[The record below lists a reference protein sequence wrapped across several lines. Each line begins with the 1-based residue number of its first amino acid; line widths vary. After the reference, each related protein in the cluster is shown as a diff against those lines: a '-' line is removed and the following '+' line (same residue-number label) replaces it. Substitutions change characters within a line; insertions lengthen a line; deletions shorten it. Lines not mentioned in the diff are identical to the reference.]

1 MTFDELQKILEEK
14 FQIVRLADIARELSV
29 TPQVVSNWK
38 SRNQIPYKYVK
49 TLRKKIEEIEE
60 LKTKSKFKEQAIFMG
75 YPSSDETDN
84 DEVSGTELIL
94 DLYNKLI
101 DNLRLIFFCVFFF
114 ATISIWYNF
123 MYAQPVYRSSAK
135 IIPVSDP
142 NANSPMGGIASNFGI
157 NIPASSGTLLS
168 PSIYPDIIKSRRLIM
183 NTLKRSFET
192 IKYDT
197 ILPLINI
204 INDVRDLDYEWSETD
219 KIYSVNE
226 LRDMISIS
234 SSRKTPIIT
243 IYANIFEPK
252 LAVSMVS
259 VIIEELNKLLTVY
272 SEDRI
277 KDKIKFIE
285 IRIKQVGIELKK
297 NEETL
302 KKFREQNRNI
312 NASPGLLIEQGR
324 IIRDVDVQTEIFT
337 TLKTELEL
345 AKIEQVEENSIVLVL
360 DNPDLPLYKI
370 SPQPLKHLI
379 LSIILGFFLSLSYV
393 YVKDWYEKNL
403 ENKLVD
409 DR

>member
-1 MTFDELQKILEEK
+1 MTFDELRKILEEK

-38 SRNQIPYKYVK
+38 ARNQIPYKYVK

-60 LKTKSKFKEQAIFMG
+60 LKTKSRIKEQAIFMG
-75 YPSSDETDN
+75 YPSSDEVNN

-94 DLYNKLI
+94 GLYNKLI
-101 DNLRLIFFCVFFF
+101 ENLRLIIFCVFFF
-114 ATISIWYNF
+114 VAISIWYNF
-123 MYAQPVYRSSAK
+123 LYAQPVYRSSAK
-135 IIPVSDP
+135 IIPVSDSDS
-142 NANSPMGGIASNFGI
+142 NSPMGGIASNFGI

-168 PSIYPDIIKSRRLIM
+168 PTIYPDIIKSRRLLM
-183 NTLKRSFET
+183 NTLNRSFET

-197 ILPLINI
+197 ILPLMNI
-204 INDVRDLDYEWSETD
+204 INNVSDLKYEWSEID
-219 KIYSVNE
+219 KISSVNE
-226 LRDMISIS
+226 LRNMISIS
-234 SSRKTPIIT
+234 NSRKTPIIT
-243 IYANIFEPK
+243 IYVNTFEPK
-252 LAVSMVS
+252 LAVSLVS

-277 KDKIKFIE
+277 KEKIKFIE
-285 IRIKQVGIELKK
+285 IRIKQVGVELKK
-297 NEETL
+297 NEEAL

-360 DNPDLPLYKI
+360 DNPELPLYKI

-379 LSIILGFFLSLSYV
+379 ISVIFGFFS
-393 YVKDWYEKNL
+393 
-403 ENKLVD
+403 
-409 DR
+409 

>member
-38 SRNQIPYKYVK
+38 ARNQIPYKYVK
-49 TLRKKIEEIEE
+49 TLRKKIEENEE
-60 LKTKSKFKEQAIFMG
+60 LKTKSRIKEQAIFMG
-75 YPSSDETDN
+75 YPSSNEQNDDEI
-84 DEVSGTELIL
+84 SGTELIL
-94 DLYNKLI
+94 GFFDKLI
-101 DNLRLIFFCVFFF
+101 ENLRVIFFCLLFFF
-114 ATISIWYNF
+114 ALSIWYNF
-123 MYAQPVYRSSAK
+123 LYAQPVYSSSAK
-135 IIPVSDP
+135 IIPVSDSD
-142 NANSPMGGIASNFGI
+142 ANSPMRGIASNFGI
-157 NIPASSGTLLS
+157 NVPASSGALLS
-168 PSIYPDIIKSRRLIM
+168 PSIYPDIIKSRKLLL
-183 NTLKRSFET
+183 NTLNRKFET

-204 INDVRDLDYEWSETD
+204 ISNVRDLNYRWSETD
-219 KIYSVNE
+219 KISSINK

-234 SSRKTPIIT
+234 TTRKNPIIT
-243 IYANIFEPK
+243 IYANAFEPK
-252 LAVSMVS
+252 LAASIVS
-259 VIIEELNKLLTVY
+259 VIIEELNQLLNVY

-285 IRIKQVGIELKK
+285 IRIKQVGVELKK

-345 AKIEQVEENSIVLVL
+345 AKIEQVEEKSIVLVL
-360 DNPDLPLYKI
+360 DNPELPLYKI
-370 SPQPLKHLI
+370 SPQPVKNLI
-379 LSIILGFFLSLSYV
+379 LSLIISICFSVFYI
-393 YVKDWYEKNL
+393 YAKDWYKKNL
-403 ENKLVD
+403 KDILLDN
-409 DR
+409 